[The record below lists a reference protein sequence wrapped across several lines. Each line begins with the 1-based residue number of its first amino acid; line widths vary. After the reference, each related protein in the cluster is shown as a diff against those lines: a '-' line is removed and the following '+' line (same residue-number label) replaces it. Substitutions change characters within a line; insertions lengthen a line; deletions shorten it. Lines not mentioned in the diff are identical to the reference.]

1 MLLGDGQAVL
11 NVMMTSHTHRTCS
24 SDLGLVLLGDG
35 QTVLAQHLVVRLAAE
50 VLLRLLLAVQR
61 DLARVTRHWLL
72 LKHLARVATLLELK
86 QGKNET
92 RQSTSNEMY

>member
-1 MLLGDGQAVL
+1 MCVRSPGVRMGTGV
-11 NVMMTSHTHRTCS
+11 RTCS
-24 SDLGLVLLGDG
+24 SNLGLVLLGDG
-35 QTVLAQHLVVRLAAE
+35 QAVLAQHLVVRLAAE

-86 QGKNET
+86 QGKQRET
-92 RQSTSNEMY
+92 RQSTSNEMCR